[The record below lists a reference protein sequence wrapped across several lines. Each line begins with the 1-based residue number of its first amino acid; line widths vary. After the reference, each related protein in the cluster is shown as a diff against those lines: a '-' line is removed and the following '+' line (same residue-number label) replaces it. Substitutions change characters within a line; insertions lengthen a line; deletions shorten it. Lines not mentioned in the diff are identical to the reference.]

1 MPIWLDA
8 PSVEELH
15 RIALYEGEPTS
26 HNPSVSLK
34 GLLNRPRTYYH
45 YEGVRGLRSLAACYG
60 VAITRGHPF
69 TDGNKRTALLAMD
82 AFLDQNGISFDFYP
96 AEMEGVRLMKGVA
109 NGSFGMDY
117 LAQWLMKYT
126 QDPSR
131 VVSKIR
137 DRLAWEIYQTR

>member
-1 MPIWLDA
+1 
-8 PSVEELH
+8 
-15 RIALYEGEPTS
+15 
-26 HNPSVSLK
+26 
-34 GLLNRPRTYYH
+34 
-45 YEGVRGLRSLAACYG
+45 
-60 VAITRGHPF
+60 
-69 TDGNKRTALLAMD
+69 MD